1 MIKLNEQK
9 KTSIPISMITVSLS
23 LLMLC

>member
-9 KTSIPISMITVSLS
+9 KTSIPIAMNTVSLS